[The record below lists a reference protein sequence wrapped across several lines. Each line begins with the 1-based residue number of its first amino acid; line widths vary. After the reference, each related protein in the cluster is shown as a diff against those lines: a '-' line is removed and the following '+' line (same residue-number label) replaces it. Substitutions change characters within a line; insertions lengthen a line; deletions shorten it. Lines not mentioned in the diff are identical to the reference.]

1 MAFLS
6 RVTFADASH
15 GWAVGYDSDA
25 KKAVILATTD
35 GGAVWTQQSPRT
47 RHDLLSVAFP
57 DASHGWAVGDQ
68 GTIVATTDGGALW
81 RKQSSGTK
89 VELSG
94 IAFPDTS
101 HGWAVGTSY
110 NNNYDATGD
119 VILVTSDGGAHWRK
133 QRPGMKADLSA
144 VAFPNATHGWAVGG
158 SNRGSVILATTDGGA
173 HWRRQG
179 PGSRTD
185 GAVLCD
191 VSFADASHG
200 WTVGVRLD
208 LNSATLTA
216 AGVVLATSNGGATW
230 TEQNAG
236 TSNPLLGVAF
246 ADVSHGWAVGWGGTI
261 LATTTGG
268 EARAAARH
276 R

>member
-1 MAFLS
+1 
-6 RVTFADASH
+6 
-15 GWAVGYDSDA
+15 
-25 KKAVILATTD
+25 
-35 GGAVWTQQSPRT
+35 
-47 RHDLLSVAFP
+47 
-57 DASHGWAVGDQ
+57 
-68 GTIVATTDGGALW
+68 
-81 RKQSSGTK
+81 
-89 VELSG
+89 
-94 IAFPDTS
+94 
-101 HGWAVGTSY
+101 
-110 NNNYDATGD
+110 
-119 VILVTSDGGAHWRK
+119 
-133 QRPGMKADLSA
+133 MKADLSA